1 MNAIH
6 LLSAQ
11 PWVER
16 LGSTLLHFL
25 WQGILIAA
33 LYAAARRWIARSSGP
48 NVHYILACAALAVM
62 AAAPVVT
69 WSLLRPPAPEPVAA
83 SFLSTPFRRRFACSQ
98 PCACIASDRRV

>member
-33 LYAAARRWIARSSGP
+33 LYAAHAKVDRAILRPERSLHRSPARRSPSWPPHRS
-48 NVHYILACAALAVM
+48 
-62 AAAPVVT
+62 
-69 WSLLRPPAPEPVAA
+69 
-83 SFLSTPFRRRFACSQ
+83 
-98 PCACIASDRRV
+98 